1 MSLGGGKIFSQMAEQ
16 QFQRFFITSDSVQLQ
31 RQLRCQS
38 RILRILRDLLLK
50 LLNFRRIR
58 RLFKQFDLRD
68 QPLIT
73 GILIL

>member
-16 QFQRFFITSDSVQLQ
+16 QFQRFFITSDLVQLQ

-58 RLFKQFDLRD
+58 RLFKQFDLRN
-68 QPLIT
+68 QPLVT